1 MNITEALPAGTEIGN
16 YRIEAVLGRGGGA
29 VTYYCTDTLL
39 GREVALKEHFPQGL
53 CRRTAEGEVTALPG
67 MEEVFEDS
75 VNVFLNEA
83 RTVAGLKHEHIV
95 PIHDVQAARGTAYA
109 VLELEEGE
117 LLDAWLTAHARE
129 PRRIRRVLL
138 SLLGVLAYLHER
150 SVYHRDI
157 KPANIM
163 VREGDNPVLLDFGA
177 AHVGDFT
184 GQRTIIGTPQFAAP
198 EQFDAAGDQGPW
210 SDLYALGA
218 SFLHGLGAE
227 AVADLPRRLRRSLYK
242 ATRKDPARRFRS
254 AAEWQRALLMPAL
267 WPWFCLA
274 LPCLVA
280 IVCAVCHVLLSPA
293 EQTPPDPPAAVGT
306 PAASAPQES
315 PAEEEEEEEFSLADI
330 PRTLNGYTLHI
341 QTRDKV
347 CYQSNADLQH
357 WEDMEEA
364 DVIDVLK
371 DAFFD
376 PKREPLNAR
385 LNPNYFSFGE
395 KTWKIEN
402 EESDYSYKRLEGSA
416 LSLLTVSNVSKT
428 ERKPYLMW
436 FSTPTEG
443 VLAFPVDNGLH
454 VWSRVAFKLVP
465 NENYRAQIRLKTE
478 APESPA
484 GQYLLLDHTQ
494 MQSYPVKPDS
504 AVEPDTKTAKKQMTV
519 VAPLAYSGILFKD
532 EKHWESFQE
541 RGTYTYERVKPTEAR
556 ITLHLDESAD
566 DQALYLYLQFVRN
579 TSGTLH
585 KHLLGDPEAC
595 CNISFEMQPFG
606 ISPHGAN
613 FNMFFSPEDLR
624 PTAAPTP
631 E

>member
-1 MNITEALPAGTEIGN
+1 MKIPDVLPEGTTIGN
-16 YRIEAVLGRGGGA
+16 YEIAGVLGQGGGA
-29 VTYYCTDTLL
+29 ITYYCTDSLL

-53 CRRTAEGEVTALPG
+53 CRRTAAGEVIALPG
-67 MEEVFEDS
+67 MEEVFEQS
-75 VNVFLNEA
+75 VEVFLKEA
-83 RTVAGLKHEHIV
+83 RTVAGVKHEHIV

-177 AHVGDFT
+177 AHVGEFT

-227 AVADLPRRLRRSLYK
+227 SAADLPRRLRRSLYK

-254 AAEWQRALLMPAL
+254 AAEWQRALLTPAL

-274 LPCLVA
+274 LPFVVA
-280 IVCAVCHVLLSPA
+280 IVCALGHVLLSPA

-315 PAEEEEEEEFSLADI
+315 PDEEEEEEEEFSLADI

-371 DAFFD
+371 DAFYD

-402 EESDYSYKRLEGSA
+402 DESDYSYKRLEGSA
-416 LSLLTVSNVSKT
+416 LSLLTVSNVKKT
-428 ERKPYLMW
+428 TSRPYLLW
-436 FSTPTEG
+436 FSSPTEG
-443 VLAFPVDNGLH
+443 LLAFPVDNGLN
-454 VWSRVAFKLVP
+454 VWSHVPFKLVP
-465 NENYRAQIRLKTE
+465 NENFKVQLQQKTE
-478 APESPA
+478 APASLA
-484 GQYLLLDHTQ
+484 GMYLLMDASE
-494 MQSYPVKPDS
+494 MQSYAAEPDKP
-504 AVEPDTKTAKKQMTV
+504 AEPDTTATKKKV
-519 VAPLAYSGILFKD
+519 NVSPLAAFSALMFRD
-532 EKHWESFQE
+532 AKHWENGNES
-541 RGTYTYERVKPTEAR
+541 GTYTYERLNAKEAR
-556 ITLHLDESAD
+556 VTLRLNGGETELS
-566 DQALYLYLQFVRN
+566 LYLQFFRSS
-579 TSGTLH
+579 SGVLT
-585 KHLLGDPEAC
+585 KHIMGDPQSAC
-595 CNISFEMQPFG
+595 NVSFEIQPFG
-606 ISPHGAN
+606 VSPHGQE
-613 FNMFFSPEDLR
+613 FNIFFKPEDLR
-624 PTAAPTP
+624 PTAELPP
-631 E
+631 K